1 MPWLS
6 DLAFGE
12 KMELEYLKYINYKSY
27 KKVGGKFKY
36 YDLKIIDNDDNDY
49 YVEVKADRQTRN
61 TNNIF
66 IEYECNGKKS
76 GISST
81 LANKIIYFE
90 NYPTKESLEK
100 YNGEIKGKN
109 LNYYQ
114 KKMKENQILE
124 FEEDY
129 TIYEINVDR
138 LKEMITDKEYHR
150 NYEGTI
156 EGKKMKGYLFN
167 KNLFKNQIIKKYDL
181 DLKNNIE
188 III

>member
-1 MPWLS
+1 MPWIS

-12 KMELEYLKYINYKSY
+12 KMEQEYLKYTDYKQY
-27 KKVGGKFKY
+27 IKVSGNFKY
-36 YDLKIIDNDDNDY
+36 YDFRLIDSNDDIY
-49 YVEVKADRQTRN
+49 YIEVKADRQTRN

-66 IEYECNGKKS
+66 IEYECRGKPS
-76 GISST
+76 GIST
-81 LANKIIYFE
+81 TQADLIVYFE

-100 YNGEIKGKN
+100 FNEEIKDKK

-114 KKMKENQILE
+114 KKILE
-124 FEEDY
+124 NKILDFNNDY
-129 TIYEINVDR
+129 TIYEIKTDKI
-138 LKEMITDKEYHR
+138 KEMINNKEYHR
-150 NYEGTI
+150 NYEGII

-181 DLKNNIE
+181 DLKNNLE